1 MKRLLFISTLFVT
14 SALYAQ
20 VLDSNQ
26 VPLAVR
32 HKLHIIYPHV
42 ISVSWSHDEVSIE
55 GFVNGVKTL
64 RILSFRATAT
74 DGKNTYVAYFDS
86 TGQWYEDRG
95 QGYPPEIPITPPE
108 SAVKKVAEVMPY
120 HKELSWESNDMP
132 YYHAEYEADAFKNDS
147 DEDVEIEY
155 KCYFDSLWQ
164 YMGWSIELY
173 NDTALIPVHAIN
185 TYVRKQYKNI
195 EFADA
200 TINMDKD
207 GAITQVEVVL
217 ELKRGHYNMRIL
229 DFNGQGKL
237 TKKPKKLIAYH
248 GIDF

>member
-1 MKRLLFISTLFVT
+1 MKAIGFILAMMITG
-14 SALYAQ
+14 ALNAQ

-42 ISVSWSHDEVSIE
+42 IFVSWSHDEVSIE
-55 GFVNGVKTL
+55 GFVNGVKTA
-64 RILSFRATAT
+64 RILSFRAAAT
-74 DGKNTYVAYFDS
+74 DGQNTYIAYIDS

-95 QGYPPEIPITPPE
+95 RVPPPETLVTPPE
-108 SAVKKVAEVMPY
+108 SAVKKVAGVMPY
-120 HKELSWESNDMP
+120 HKELSWSYSDDLD
-132 YYHAEYEADAFKNDS
+132 YHAEYEADAFKNDS
-147 DEDVEIEY
+147 DEDVEY
-155 KCYFDSLWQ
+155 RCYFDSLWQ